1 MEIQSTIMS
10 QKRYMKAVMKMKSK
24 MNRPDQGL
32 KFWRKDLVT
41 SMTVKYHNINEEP

>member
-10 QKRYMKAVMKMKSK
+10 QTRSMKAVMKMKSK

-32 KFWRKDLVT
+32 KFWSDLVT
-41 SMTVKYHNINEEP
+41 SMTVKNHNINEEP